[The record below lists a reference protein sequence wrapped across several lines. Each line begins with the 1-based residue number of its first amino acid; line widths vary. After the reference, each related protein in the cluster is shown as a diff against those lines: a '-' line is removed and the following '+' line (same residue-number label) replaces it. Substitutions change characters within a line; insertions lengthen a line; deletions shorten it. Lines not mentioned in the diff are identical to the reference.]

1 MTATDDRP
9 LVRLRPAGLEWR
21 LIDGEVVA
29 IDLER
34 AEYVMVNRT
43 GTTLWPAVVAGATR
57 DELAGALVERY
68 GISPEA
74 ASADVEVFVQ
84 SLASRSLLE

>member
-1 MTATDDRP
+1 MAATDDRP
-9 LVRLRPAGLEWR
+9 RVRLRSAGLEWR

-34 AEYVMVNRT
+34 AEYVMVNPA
-43 GTTLWPAVVAGATR
+43 GTVLWPSVVAGATR
-57 DELAGALVERY
+57 QELAGVLVDRF
-68 GISPEA
+68 GISSEA
-74 ASADVEVFVQ
+74 AASDVDAFLA